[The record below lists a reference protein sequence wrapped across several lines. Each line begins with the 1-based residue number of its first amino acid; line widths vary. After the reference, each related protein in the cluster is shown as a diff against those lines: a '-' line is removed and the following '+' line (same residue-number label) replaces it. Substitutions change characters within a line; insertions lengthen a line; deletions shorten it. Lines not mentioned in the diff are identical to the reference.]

1 MKGSGRRSRLYLD
14 GPLLVE
20 DDGLHGM
27 VKKCGTKTVAAGDHV
42 VYVEGFQAGGG
53 VGMRVTYSGADT
65 GGKEILLRSG
75 AVPGKPG
82 QYFAQCDP
90 TAGGLDLSSFIVCI
104 FHSDK
109 GLSSTPSLGA
119 ADTAG
124 SSLHYVGKGGMSVVD
139 VKSTGDFRKAVAKT
153 PDENYAWAIIG
164 ELKVKEAGAYNLCIE
179 SDDGCVA
186 ACRENRGL

>member
-1 MKGSGRRSRLYLD
+1 MGPGGPKTSSAGSPAGKNAASKGEHAQGSEKGSKEPAKREPGSPASTDPKHEKQDENRK
-14 GPLLVE
+14 PE
-20 DDGLHGM
+20 T
-27 VKKCGTKTVAAGDHV
+27 KKQPEHEK
-42 VYVEGFQAGGG
+42 QQNQ
-53 VGMRVTYSGADT
+53 
-65 GGKEILLRSG
+65 K
-75 AVPGKPG
+75 
-82 QYFAQCDP
+82 YFAICDP
-90 TAGGLDLSSFIVCI
+90 TAKALDLSSFIVCI

-186 ACRENRGL
+186 ACREDRGVLATSGP

>member
-1 MKGSGRRSRLYLD
+1 M
-14 GPLLVE
+14 VE

-153 PDENYAWAIIG
+153 LDENYAWAIIG

-179 SDDGCVA
+179 SDDGCVT
-186 ACRENRGL
+186 ACRRRAVCVCVEDRGVLATSGP